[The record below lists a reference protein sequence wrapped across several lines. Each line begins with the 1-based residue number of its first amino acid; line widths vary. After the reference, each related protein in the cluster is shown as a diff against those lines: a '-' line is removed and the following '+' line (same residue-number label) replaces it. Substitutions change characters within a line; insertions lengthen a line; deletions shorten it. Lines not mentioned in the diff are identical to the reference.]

1 MSNNKRILNIT
12 RGFTLKHKQA
22 LRAVNECACAWVEY
36 GVSVSDLTL
45 AESITL
51 RNQQASVREPLAS
64 PELPGLTFQPP
75 LSAIPSIAARRQLVQ
90 AANQFVAE
98 NA

>member
-1 MSNNKRILNIT
+1 
-12 RGFTLKHKQA
+12 
-22 LRAVNECACAWVEY
+22 
-36 GVSVSDLTL
+36 
-45 AESITL
+45 
-51 RNQQASVREPLAS
+51 VREPLAS

-98 NA
+98 NV

>member
-1 MSNNKRILNIT
+1 MTNNHRVFNIS
-12 RGFTLKHKQA
+12 RGFALKHKQA

-36 GVSVSDLTL
+36 GVSVRDLTL

-90 AANQFVAE
+90 AANQFVVE
-98 NA
+98 NV